1 RRRGVLN
8 ATYRVASRFL
18 DSDQV
23 RCSREAPCAC
33 RVAKAGYIGSRLVRW
48 RDRNAADGRHA
59 SPVEDGVPFRGG
71 VAGLFTTPGPDRLA
85 HLFLR
90 LSVGERA
97 VERRR
102 VRHLEL
108 TQTAADALLGV
119 LARGLDVDDAV
130 VADHR
135 EREGTREARVL
146 EPTEQKRG
154 LSAIEQ
160 APLHDHP
167 AGGEAVP

>member
-1 RRRGVLN
+1 MPLGGRSLV
-8 ATYRVASRFL
+8 VA
-18 DSDQV
+18 
-23 RCSREAPCAC
+23 AP
-33 RVAKAGYIGSRLVRW
+33 
-48 RDRNAADGRHA
+48 
-59 SPVEDGVPFRGG
+59 
-71 VAGLFTTPGPDRLA
+71 TPGPDRLA

-108 TQTAADALLGV
+108 TQTAADALLGM

-146 EPTEQKRG
+146 DPIEQKRG
-154 LSAIEQ
+154 LIAIEH

-167 AGGEAVP
+167 AVSEHVPPAAPRDPADDQPEEE